1 MECVKA
7 NPDGVDDEPMMD
19 WTDVVITWS
28 LDLPAAINN
37 TIQCMIHKQRKAKE
51 RIFPEISRLLSFSEQ
66 NKICKTS
73 KTQSSL
79 TLPGTIIKGK
89 FKQLGLVI

>member
-19 WTDVVITWS
+19 WNDVVITTWS

-37 TIQCMIHKQRKAKE
+37 YTIHYVWHTNKE
-51 RIFPEISRLLSFSEQ
+51 RIFPEISSLLSFSEQ

-79 TLPGTIIKGK
+79 TLPENNNYRKI
-89 FKQLGLVI
+89 